1 MMLKNVSYKQF
12 EDILNSISDGIF
24 IADKTGKTLWINH
37 ESIKRLDR
45 TTSEIVGHNVSDL
58 EADGLFHPS
67 VIRMVLETGQ
77 PTSIVQS
84 IDTGSKFIVTANIL
98 YDLHGEI
105 ELVVAHSRDITE
117 ALRMTSQLEEADALI
132 RQYSQEIRNLKLG
145 RTGANSI
152 EPITWKSPVYLSI
165 LDLVDKMSVVDTTVL
180 ITGETGVG
188 KTVLAKR
195 IHELSDRHD
204 KPFVHINCSAIAES
218 LIESE
223 LFGYRKGAFTGASTS
238 GKIGLIKA
246 ADGGTLFLDE
256 IGELPLHL
264 QSKLLQFIHEKKYIP
279 VGDTQVQTADVRIIA
294 ATNSDLF
301 VMVSEGRFR
310 PDLYYRLNIVPI
322 AIPPLRERP
331 EDIFPLLYHFLT
343 KFNKQHRQNRRFS
356 IEVLDLLQIYD
367 WPGNIRELENL
378 VERLVITSKMFEISV
393 SDLPERIRKQKPAEE
408 RLVKMREGESM
419 TQMLWRIEKELLE
432 EAYRIQGNT
441 RKTAKALGITQ
452 SLLMRRFKRY
462 GIHPKTE

>member
-1 MMLKNVSYKQF
+1 MFPEKITFEQF
-12 EDILNSISDGIF
+12 QKILNALSDGVYISDATGNTLWLNRISEN
-24 IADKTGKTLWINH
+24 IVGKTNA
-37 ESIKRLDR
+37 EV
-45 TTSEIVGHNVSDL
+45 VGRNVRDL
-58 EADGLFHPS
+58 EAEGIFNPS
-67 VIRMVLETGQ
+67 VTRLTLDAGKTIST
-77 PTSIVQS
+77 VQS
-84 IDTGSKFIVTANIL
+84 MDNGRKYLVTGNLIRDDQGKII
-98 YDLHGEI
+98 
-105 ELVVAHSRDITE
+105 LVVAQSRDITE
-117 ALRMTSQLEEADALI
+117 AIRTTVQLEEAEALL
-132 RQYSQEIRNLKLG
+132 RQYSQEIRDLKNNRDKVDYIDQIVGHSSSYL
-145 RTGANSI
+145 
-152 EPITWKSPVYLSI
+152 PV
-165 LDLVDKMSVVDTTVL
+165 LDLIERVSMIDTTVL

-204 KPFVHINCSAIAES
+204 KPFVHINCGAIAES

-223 LFGYRKGAFTGASTS
+223 LFGYKKGAFTGANTS
-238 GKIGLIKA
+238 GKIGLVKS

-264 QSKLLQFIHEKKYIP
+264 QSKLLQFLQEKKFIP

-294 ATNSDLF
+294 ATNSDLSD
-301 VMVSEGRFR
+301 MVSAGRFR

-331 EDIFPLLYHFLT
+331 EDVFPLLYHFLT

-356 IEVLDLLQIYD
+356 TEVLDLLQMYD

-378 VERLVITSKMFEISV
+378 VERLVITAKMNEISV
-393 SDLPERIRKQKPAEE
+393 TDLPERIRKQKPAEE
-408 RLVKMREGESM
+408 RLVKMLEGESM

-432 EAYRIQGNT
+432 EAYRIHGNT
-441 RKTAKALGITQ
+441 RKTANALGITQ

-462 GIHPKTE
+462 GIRPLTE